1 MYYYHKIIILFA
13 ILISLASCTKE
24 IDIELPDETPKIVV
38 NSFFTDNSRIKV
50 HLSKS
55 IGVLENTFPECTDAT
70 VIISENN
77 IIIDTMYME
86 SGYYCSHITA
96 EQNKKYS
103 LKVIVPDIDTAF
115 CEDIIP
121 EKTILQSVVYTDSV
135 LINQDGNII
144 NEIRLD
150 FQDFTGPDF
159 YEIELAGIDTARND
173 NIPVSSQNQNVPI
186 WFDKN
191 SDPVITSTGLLDYNP
206 RTLIFTDKLFDG
218 EHCSVR
224 VYFYTQWYRDYNLK
238 IILRS
243 VSESYYK
250 YREKQF
256 AYLFS
261 LDHDIFSGMSEPVK
275 LYSNITGGYGIFA
288 GYSSDEKV
296 ITVPINQ

>member
-1 MYYYHKIIILFA
+1 MHNYHKIIILFT
-13 ILISLASCTKE
+13 ILISLLSCRKE
-24 IDIELPDETPKIVV
+24 INIELPESSPRIVV
-38 NSFFTDNSRIKV
+38 NSFFTDNSQIKV

-55 IGVLENTFPECTDAT
+55 IGMLENIFPECTDAT
-70 VIISENN
+70 IIVSENN
-77 IIIDTMYME
+77 IITDTMYME

-103 LKVIVPDIDTAF
+103 LKVIAPGIDTVF

-135 LINQDGNII
+135 SINQDGDII
-144 NEIRLD
+144 NELRLD
-150 FQDFTGPDF
+150 FQDFAGPGF
-159 YEIELAGIDTARND
+159 YEVELVSND
-173 NIPVSSQNQNVPI
+173 NYFI

-191 SDPVITSTGLLDYNP
+191 SDPVITSTGLLDYDP
-206 RTLIFTDKLFDG
+206 KTLIFTDKMFDG
-218 EHCSVR
+218 EHRSVK
-224 VYFYTQWYRDYNLK
+224 VYFYTQHYRDFNLK

-261 LDHDIFSGMSEPVK
+261 LDYDIFSGMSEPIN

-288 GYSSDEKV
+288 GYSSDEKE